1 MMETLLT
8 APLYLITLAGLFW
21 LGELCM
27 ARLAFTQGESLR
39 LWENGLRHPF
49 TPVAERRLFPFL
61 PDRNRAGEVVTGS
74 GLFSF
79 TRTSPPQTGGWGIGI
94 SGGSSMATRRSDW
107 SVGANTGAL
116 AALGRNEALVQ
127 NLSTS
132 FTKAKHLLERNVYA
146 GRVSIYTDTTNNGTA
161 WKSEYLATW
170 TVGSTRISMPSGGD
184 AETVR
189 LYNSGSRNANYNQ
202 WSL

>member
-39 LWENGLRHPF
+39 LWENGLRHPHS
-49 TPVAERRLFPFL
+49 PVEERRLFSFL
-61 PDRNRAGEVVTGS
+61 PARNRADEVVTGS
-74 GLFSF
+74 GLFTF

-94 SGGSSMATRRSDW
+94 SGGSSMATSRSDW
-107 SVGANTGAL
+107 SMGANRGAL

-127 NLSTS
+127 NLTTR
-132 FTKAKHLLERNVYA
+132 FTTPKHLLERNVYG
-146 GRVSIYTDTTNNGTA
+146 GRVSIYTDTTDNGTA
-161 WKSEYLATW
+161 WKGEYLARW
-170 TVGSTRISMPSGGD
+170 TVGSTVIAMPDGGK
-184 AETVR
+184 AATVR
-189 LYNSGSRNANYNQ
+189 LYNAGSRNANYNT

>member
-1 MMETLLT
+1 MMETILT
-8 APLYLITLAGLFW
+8 TPLYLIALAGLFW

-27 ARLAFTQGESLR
+27 ARLTFTQGENLR

-49 TPVAERRLFPFL
+49 TSVAERQLFAFL
-61 PDRNRAGEVVTGS
+61 PAQSKRGEVVTGS

-94 SGGSSMATRRSDW
+94 SGGSSMETKRSDW
-107 SVGANTGAL
+107 SLGANKGAL
-116 AALGRNEALVQ
+116 AALGRKEALVE
-127 NLSTS
+127 NLKTE
-132 FTKAKHLLERNVYA
+132 FTTPKHIFERNVYG
-146 GRVSIYTDTTNNGTA
+146 GRVLIYTDKTNNGTA

-170 TVGSTRISMPSGGD
+170 SIGNTTISMPSGGD
-184 AETVR
+184 AKVVK
-189 LYNSGSRNANYNQ
+189 LYNSGSRNSNYNK